1 MRAAK
6 RLGRATLVNLLPAA
20 LLLLLMVTLIG
31 SGAPGDPQLD
41 HVLRTFDALKGGR
54 LAALALAVLGLAVI
68 LQPFQVAIVQL
79 LEGYWTISPMHR
91 VGSESLSGRSTS
103 AWSCSAVGAVR

>member
-1 MRAAK
+1 
-6 RLGRATLVNLLPAA
+6 
-20 LLLLLMVTLIG
+20 MVTLIG
-31 SGAPGDPQLD
+31 SGAPGDAQLD
-41 HVLRTFDALKGGR
+41 HVLRTFDALKGSR

-79 LEGYWTISPMHR
+79 LEGYWTISPQCTQ
-91 VGSESLSGRSTS
+91 SAQESLSGHSTS